1 MDEKS
6 LGDMLSKI
14 ITDAVE
20 KPEGENNAAAEP
32 VSPLVQGLK
41 SAAGL
46 AGGEVQNAVEEFLSG
61 KGDLLDTTRT
71 AVERGGTS
79 ANSVVAAFLQ
89 EKFKLSPTLA
99 GIIAPLLVRLFPA
112 IGNLT
117 GTSSTTSKPKPRR
130 KKKPTASTAKPA
142 ASSKKKPK
150 KKEAATTKPKK
161 KKTSSSTKKKPK
173 RGSEI
178 DVSAGE

>member
-1 MDEKS
+1 VDEKS

-14 ITDAVE
+14 ISDEVE
-20 KPEGENNAAAEP
+20 QKETQPQEVQSSA
-32 VSPLVQGLK
+32 LVEGLK

-46 AGGEVQNAVEEFLSG
+46 AGGDVQGAVEEFLGG
-61 KGDLLDTTRT
+61 KGDLLDTTRA

-79 ANSVVAAFLQ
+79 AKSVVAAFLQ

-112 IGNLT
+112 IGKLT
-117 GTSSTTSKPKPRR
+117 GTSTAADKPKPRR

-150 KKEAATTKPKK
+150 KKETATAKPKK
-161 KKTSSSTKKKPK
+161 KKTPGTTKKKPK
-173 RGSEI
+173 RSGEI
-178 DVSAGE
+178 DVTTGE